1 MDRPYLIANRSR
13 TLVRFA
19 LAALLAVSGA
29 TVRANAQATTADV
42 KPGDD
47 AGPVEQTWGRSSI
60 EKLLPYQSDSTPLGC
75 SGCGGGGCASCGGS
89 SNGGCGTC
97 SGPGCVPGRLGCCQ
111 PCEGKNMFDRAIC
124 GLHSI
129 FCCPDPCYEPCYV
142 PAANS
147 AMFQDS
153 ARPVTQMSFH
163 YAAILGGNDP
173 TQGGYFWNKANI
185 PFTAHDIVLDNEMAI
200 DRFSILVSTPFRII
214 DDATPGGG
222 YADMKIAT
230 KTLMVDTELLLFSFQ
245 FTTFIPTG
253 LTTTGT
259 GNGNVGLEP
268 SFLATLKVTQDTYI
282 QAQVAEW
289 MGVLNGSSVFHYHLS
304 LDHMLTAPRPD
315 MQLIGAIEFGSYVF
329 PGGPAWYNVGPS
341 ARFFLCR
348 NLDIGM
354 GCQFATSPQ
363 HYFSQIY
370 ETEIRWRF

>member
-1 MDRPYLIANRSR
+1 MNRPSPTACRGRVLIRW
-13 TLVRFA
+13 A
-19 LAALLAVSGA
+19 LSALLMVSGA
-29 TVRANAQATTADV
+29 AVGARAQTTTADINAGTD
-42 KPGDD
+42 PGS
-47 AGPVEQTWGRSSI
+47 AEPAWGRSSV

-75 SGCGGGGCASCGGS
+75 AGCGGGGGCASCGGV
-89 SNGGCGTC
+89 GGCTSCG
-97 SGPGCVPGRLGCCQ
+97 GPGCVPGRLGCCE
-111 PCEGKNMFDRAIC
+111 PCEGKSMFGRLVC
-124 GLHSI
+124 GLHSV

-142 PAANS
+142 PAANA

-200 DRFSILVSTPFRII
+200 DRFSLFVSTPFRII

-222 YADMKIAT
+222 YADMKIGT

-245 FTTFIPTG
+245 FTTYIPTG
-253 LTTTGT
+253 LTTVGT

-268 SFLATLKVTQDTYI
+268 SFLFTLKVTQDTYV

-289 MGVLNGSSVFHYHLS
+289 IGVLNGSSVFHYHLS
-304 LDHMLTAPRPD
+304 LDHTLTAPRPD
-315 MQLIGAIEFGSYVF
+315 MQLVGTLEFGSYVF
-329 PGGPAWYNVGPS
+329 PGGPAFYNVGPG
-341 ARFFLCR
+341 ARFYLCR
-348 NLDIGM
+348 NLDLGF

-363 HYFSQIY
+363 HYFAQIY
-370 ETEIRWRF
+370 QTELRWRF